1 MIITSLENDRV
12 KKFCKLQK
20 RKYRDEFNQYIV
32 EGEHLVMEAYKAG
45 VIDEIIALE
54 GLNVASFYENVNYYS
69 RDVMKKISS
78 MECPPE
84 IMALCRKKKQCEL
97 KGKKYLVLDGI
108 QDPGNLGT
116 IIRSAL
122 AFNIETI
129 ILTEKTVD
137 LYNSKVL
144 RAAQGMVFHMNII
157 MMDGLEAVTT
167 LKEKGILIYG
177 TDVESGEDVRALSEN
192 EREKFALIMGNE
204 GQGVRREL
212 KDLCTKNLY
221 IRMNEKVE
229 SLNVAIATSI
239 LLYEL
244 GR

>member
-1 MIITSLENDRV
+1 
-12 KKFCKLQK
+12 
-20 RKYRDEFNQYIV
+20 
-32 EGEHLVMEAYKAG
+32 
-45 VIDEIIALE
+45 
-54 GLNVASFYENVNYYS
+54 
-69 RDVMKKISS
+69 
-78 MECPPE
+78 
-84 IMALCRKKKQCEL
+84 
-97 KGKKYLVLDGI
+97 
-108 QDPGNLGT
+108 
-116 IIRSAL
+116 
-122 AFNIETI
+122 
-129 ILTEKTVD
+129 
-137 LYNSKVL
+137 
-144 RAAQGMVFHMNII
+144 

>member
-1 MIITSLENDRV
+1 
-12 KKFCKLQK
+12 
-20 RKYRDEFNQYIV
+20 
-32 EGEHLVMEAYKAG
+32 
-45 VIDEIIALE
+45 
-54 GLNVASFYENVNYYS
+54 
-69 RDVMKKISS
+69 

-144 RAAQGMVFHMNII
+144 RATQGMIFHMNII